1 MRYKPSKH
9 KTMKQKLQI
18 FALLCGLAIS
28 TNCFSQRYLS
38 EIFTA
43 VTVSSGVTYGNNI
56 SVLTGTP
63 ASQPLVMDVYQPTG
77 DVQTTRP
84 LIIILHAGSFLPAVA
99 STQAIGKRTDS
110 AVVNMCMRFARR
122 GYVAV
127 SADYR
132 LGWNAL
138 STNQD
143 IRTGT
148 ILNAVYRAAQDA
160 KTCVRFF
167 RDDAANANTYKID
180 PTKIALGGFSGG
192 GYAVLA
198 AVSLNKASELQ
209 ITKLIDF
216 TQNPPAPYVNQAVA
230 GNFDGTDTTPL
241 NTPNYAS
248 YSSSVSV
255 VFNIGGAIGDTSWM
269 EAGEP
274 PIIGMHCYKDPNAP
288 YKTGNVI
295 VTATGQFVIEASGSY
310 DIVKKAQRLG
320 NNAIINNATYSD
332 VYTTKANVNN
342 AGIKALY
349 PFITPAPGANL
360 SCTGANANAQTE
372 QGTPWDWWNESVFIA
387 SYNAYSSTTNGPVVN
402 CLAKLSNPNMSATQ
416 GRTYIDT
423 IQGYLNPRLVCAM
436 GLAGCLSTVGLKE
449 YAYSGNLNVFPN
461 PVTSEINYSVSGGN
475 TISRVTLLDATGRL
489 VLSANNLNE
498 TSFKLN
504 RNNLSAGLYFTTIEL
519 GNKTVVTKKIV
530 IE

>member
-1 MRYKPSKH
+1 
-9 KTMKQKLQI
+9 MKQKLPI
-18 FALLCGLAIS
+18 LALLCSLAIT
-28 TNCFSQRYLS
+28 TNCFAQRYLT

-43 VTVSSGVTYGNNI
+43 VTVSSNVTYGNNI

-63 ASQPLVMDVYQPTG
+63 ASSPLLMDVYQPAG
-77 DVQTTRP
+77 DVQTQRP

-99 STQAIGKRTDS
+99 STQATGKKTDS
-110 AVVNMCMRFARR
+110 AVVEMCMRFARR

-138 STNQD
+138 SASQD
-143 IRTGT
+143 VRTGT

-160 KTCVRFF
+160 KNCVRFF
-167 RDDAANANTYKID
+167 RDDAANANVYKID
-180 PTKIALGGFSGG
+180 PNKICLGGLSGG

-198 AVSLNKASELQ
+198 AVTLNKTSELN

-216 TQNPPAPYVNQAVA
+216 SQNPPAPYVNQALS
-230 GNFDGTDTTPL
+230 GNFDGTNATAL
-241 NTPNYAS
+241 NTPNYATQ
-248 YSSSVSV
+248 SSSVSV
-255 VFNIGGAIGDTSWM
+255 VFNIGGAIGDTSWL
-269 EAGEP
+269 EAGEV

-310 DIVKKAQRLG
+310 DIVKKSQRLG
-320 NNAIINNATYSD
+320 NNAIIDNAIYAD
-332 VYTTKANVNN
+332 VYTTKANANN
-342 AGIKALY
+342 NGNKALY
-349 PFITPAPGANL
+349 PFITPAPGAPL
-360 SCTGANANAQTE
+360 SCTGANANPQTE
-372 QGTPWDWWNESVFIA
+372 QGTPWDWWNELVFIA
-387 SYNAYSSTTNGPVVN
+387 SYNGYSSTTNGTAVN

-423 IQGYLNPRLVCAM
+423 IQGFLNPRLVCAM
-436 GLAGCLSTVGLKE
+436 GLAGCMVTVGLKE

-461 PVTSEINYSVSGGN
+461 PVTSEINYSVSGGT
-475 TISRVTLLDATGRL
+475 TIRRVTVLDATGRL
-489 VLSANNLNE
+489 VLSADNLNE

-504 RNNLSAGLYFTTIEL
+504 RNQLSAGLYFTSIEL